1 MPRRPAVALLLLLCT
16 PPATAHADWLITPF
30 LGNAFRAEKGFLV
43 FEEGLGRR
51 LTLGTSVAILSGG
64 MFGLEAEVGHTPR
77 FFEGDDPL
85 GLVLSS
91 RVTTLSG
98 SVIVAAPLAMTR
110 ESIRPYVV
118 VGVGLMQA
126 RIKHVAGV
134 LPLNDNMPAVIVGLG
149 ATGFFTDRTGLRFD
163 LRHFKGLGAA
173 DTLMT
178 RPAASRLSF
187 WRATAGVTVR
197 Y

>member
-16 PPATAHADWLITPF
+16 PPAEAHADWLITPF
-30 LGNAFRAEKGFLV
+30 LGNAFGAETRFLV
-43 FEEGLGRR
+43 FEEALGRR

-64 MFGLEAEVGHTPR
+64 IFGLEAEAGHTPR

-110 ESIRPYVV
+110 ESLRPYLVL
-118 VGVGLMQA
+118 GMGLMQA

-134 LPLNDNMPAVIVGLG
+134 LPVDENIPAVIIGVG
-149 ATGFFTDRTGLRFD
+149 ATGFFTDRTGLRLD

-178 RPAASRLSF
+178 RPGASRLSF
-187 WRATAGVTVR
+187 WRATAGVTLR

>member
-1 MPRRPAVALLLLLCT
+1 MIPRRPAVALLILLCT
-16 PPATAHADWLITPF
+16 PPTAARADWLITPF
-30 LGNAFRAEKGFLV
+30 LGNAFGAETGFLV
-43 FEEGLGRR
+43 FEGLGRR

-64 MFGLEAEVGHTPR
+64 VFGLEAEIGHTPR

-91 RVTTLSG
+91 RVTTVSG

-110 ESIRPYVV
+110 ESLRPYFV
-118 VGVGLMQA
+118 VGIGLMQA

-134 LPLNDNMPAVIVGLG
+134 LPLDENIPAVIVGVG
-149 ATGFFTDRTGLRFD
+149 ATGFFTDRTGLRLD
-163 LRHFKGLGAA
+163 VRHFKGHGAA
-173 DTLMT
+173 DTLT
-178 RPAASRLSF
+178 IRPGAPRLSF
-187 WRATAGVTVR
+187 WRATAGVTLR

>member
-1 MPRRPAVALLLLLCT
+1 MARRLAVALLLLLCT

-30 LGNAFRAEKGFLV
+30 LGNAFGAKTGFLV

-98 SVIVAAPLAMTR
+98 SVIVAAPLAVTR
-110 ESIRPYVV
+110 ESLRPYLAL
-118 VGVGLMQA
+118 GIGLMQA
-126 RIKHVAGV
+126 RIKHAAGV
-134 LPLNDNMPAVIVGLG
+134 LPLDEDMLAVNVGVG
-149 ATGFFTDRTGLRFD
+149 ATGFFTDRTGLRLD
-163 LRHFKGLGAA
+163 IRHFKGLGSS
-173 DTLMT
+173 DTPIAL
-178 RPAASRLSF
+178 PGASRLSF
-187 WRATAGVTVR
+187 WRATAGVTLR